1 MIVFTIMF
9 LSPLGERLGEGVTQ
23 GTQPP
28 HPTSPPKG
36 ERSLM
41 EDHDAATLAACRESL
56 NPA

>member
-28 HPTSPPKG
+28 HSTSPPKAPHGG
-36 ERSLM
+36 EESDGRS
-41 EDHDAATLAACRESL
+41 
-56 NPA
+56 